1 LKCATDSYLS
11 VVEGEP
17 IMAQG
22 RIISTGNTFTI
33 AVLALALGTALMP
46 AAAQTSAASGD
57 GSAPAVVHNTWT
69 TGTNMLTPREGAAVG
84 VIGSNIYV
92 VGGITAPYGTILSV
106 NEIYNTKKKTW
117 TTGAPL
123 PTPTCYTV
131 GAVVNGILYVI
142 GGSYGTG
149 EYTDT
154 VYAYDPVSNTWS
166 TMAPM
171 PTARNSLSAVVDK
184 GIIYVI
190 GGYSG
195 SRDTTVESY
204 DPATNTWS
212 EEAPLLV
219 GKSTAN
225 VGLLGG
231 KILSAGGLSN
241 SGLTGDNEGYNVKK
255 NEWTELVADPTVR
268 DASCAWT
275 IGTLFHVAGGGLGS
289 GATTTV
295 NEAYS
300 TKTNSWTTLAPMPQ
314 DTGYPG
320 SAVVGGRLYCLGGYS
335 SNTGVV
341 GAVQIYQP

>member
-1 LKCATDSYLS
+1 
-11 VVEGEP
+11 
-17 IMAQG
+17 M
-22 RIISTGNTFTI
+22 
-33 AVLALALGTALMP
+33 
-46 AAAQTSAASGD
+46 
-57 GSAPAVVHNTWT
+57 
-69 TGTNMLTPREGAAVG
+69 G

-92 VGGITAPYGTILSV
+92 VGGITAPYGTILAV

-131 GAVVNGILYVI
+131 GAVVNRDLVRASEAPTAPENIRTPSMPMI
-142 GGSYGTG
+142 PS
-149 EYTDT
+149 
-154 VYAYDPVSNTWS
+154 SNTWS

-231 KILSAGGLSN
+231 RSCRRAACPIL
-241 SGLTGDNEGYNVKK
+241 V
-255 NEWTELVADPTVR
+255 
-268 DASCAWT
+268 
-275 IGTLFHVAGGGLGS
+275 
-289 GATTTV
+289 
-295 NEAYS
+295 
-300 TKTNSWTTLAPMPQ
+300 
-314 DTGYPG
+314 
-320 SAVVGGRLYCLGGYS
+320 
-335 SNTGVV
+335 
-341 GAVQIYQP
+341 